1 MHDHHDD
8 DAAHGTDHGQRAQ
21 WATIRDTA
29 LDGPMLYA
37 PAPGVVHACAT
48 VHELARVTRHERRLC
63 GARWPEDG

>member
-1 MHDHHDD
+1 MHDHD

-21 WATIRDTA
+21 WTTIRETA

-37 PAPGVVHACAT
+37 PAPGVVYQCAD
-48 VHELARVTRHERRLC
+48 VRALARVTRHERRLC